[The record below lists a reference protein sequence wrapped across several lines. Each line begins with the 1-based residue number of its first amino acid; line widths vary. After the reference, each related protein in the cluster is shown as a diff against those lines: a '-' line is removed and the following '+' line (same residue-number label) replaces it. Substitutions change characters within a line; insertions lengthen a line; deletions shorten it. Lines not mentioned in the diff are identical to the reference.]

1 MNVRLP
7 AIAAALTLLTAG
19 TAAAQM
25 AMPMG
30 TSAPAGAMS
39 MTPTGPALTIKLNA
53 QNGSGE
59 TGVATLTP
67 VADGTMVS
75 IKMTGA
81 GDVIQPDHIH
91 TGTCATLNPQPKYPL
106 PTIQGGVSMTVVKG
120 VTLSD
125 LLASPFA
132 INVHKS
138 TTEAGIYV
146 ACGDIVKPK

>member
-1 MNVRLP
+1 MMLRI
-7 AIAAALTLLTAG
+7 AAAAAALTLAATG
-19 TAAAQM
+19 TALAQM
-25 AMPMG
+25 SMG
-30 TSAPAGAMS
+30 TSAPAGAMTS
-39 MTPTGPALTIKLNA
+39 MTPTGPSLTIKLNA

-59 TGVATLTP
+59 TGTATLTP
-67 VADGTMVS
+67 VDGGTMVS
-75 IKMTGA
+75 VKMTGD
-81 GDVIQPDHIH
+81 GGVVQPDHIH
-91 TGTCATLNPQPKYPL
+91 QGTCATLDPKPKYPL

-125 LLASPFA
+125 LLAAPFA